1 MNREQKK
8 KLGVLAVLGLA
19 LLVGGTFAFRAFE
32 QQAINDRER
41 EHDVNVGGRVHDY
54 YNRDTENKDVFIE
67 NYSERPI
74 MARIRLSEY
83 LETRQRNVE
92 DFTPLVSGTSREN
105 VGSWTRWI
113 PSATN
118 INDRANNNASNA
130 FDRYS
135 ELTFGWSREEQSAP
149 WYLPTF
155 NQDNLDQRTASAG
168 HARDW
173 IAGSGAVD
181 GITDGTTHPGEGT
194 DDFWSSGISYTNG
207 SEGTTWPGSATAT
220 RITSQNLQQERPPM
234 TIQQWG
240 LLPNENRIGNFW
252 VIDHQTGWAYWANRL
267 EPGEATS
274 YLLDAAVMTD
284 AIEDTVLNGFSYY
297 AINVES
303 ELVSPDQRTEFLN
316 DGGNNHALLA
326 DFLTGINNGAM
337 FDDGPNPA
345 PIENREP
352 SEFNFSTMR
361 PGRIFTMAD
370 QRFRYL
376 EDMGGGNHL
385 IIRDHILSG
394 TTWTNQSMEL
404 QNWYSALIQDESA
417 LDPMIQPVTIPARD
431 DLSGVPRDSITW
443 SGPGINWLPSNLD
456 SFPEVAGD
464 LTKVSTSG
472 GTKQAFSLSLAD
484 VTKLSQPG
492 GAFPNHAQ
500 RVAGGGGQH
509 RWDGWWTRTSAGIP
523 NAAWWVAS
531 SVELYNI
538 TGQLTHGTASH
549 PSHHRGIR
557 PALIINQAT
566 N

>member
-252 VIDHQTGWAYWANRL
+252 VIDHQTGGAYWANRL
-267 EPGEATS
+267 EAGEATS
-274 YLLDAAVMTD
+274 YLLDEAKVLD
-284 AIEDTVLNGFSYY
+284 EAIEESVFNGYSYY
-297 AINVES
+297 GINVES
-303 ELVSPDQRTEFLN
+303 DLVSPEQKDEFL
-316 DGGNNHALLA
+316 
-326 DFLTGINNGAM
+326 
-337 FDDGPNPA
+337 DDGEDHHIALESLLTAINSGIAFEVGQNPLPND
-345 PIENREP
+345 NSTP
-352 SEFNFSTMR
+352 SEFNFSSMR
-361 PGRIFTMAD
+361 PGRVFTMAGV
-370 QRFRYL
+370 RYRYL
-376 EDMGGGNHL
+376 KNMGSNNHM
-385 IIRDHILSG
+385 ILSDSTSPSTIVNID
-394 TTWTNQSMEL
+394 TTLDTWFTNLNNSV
-404 QNWYSALIQDESA
+404 QNIARPISRTLPVPNLGSIQWVEEHH
-417 LDPMIQPVTIPARD
+417 LF
-431 DLSGVPRDSITW
+431 
-443 SGPGINWLPSNLD
+443 LPSNLD
-456 SFPEVAGD
+456 DFPDAASD
-464 LTKVSTSG
+464 LTTVATSG
-472 GTKQAFSLSLAD
+472 SERAFALSFAD
-484 VTKLSQPG
+484 VVSVSGENL
-492 GAFPNHAQ
+492 AFPNTRQ
-500 RVAGGGGQH
+500 RVLGS
-509 RWDGWWTRTSAGIP
+509 RTWWTRTPNSSLNWLVNHNGNLVAAG
-523 NAAWWVAS
+523 N
-531 SVELYNI
+531 
-538 TGQLTHGTASH
+538 H
-549 PSHHRGIR
+549 PDFHIR
-557 PALIINQAT
+557 PALIINNGT
-566 N
+566 